1 MSDMK
6 VVVMEIKNLS
16 VKEYLD
22 KIKPYL
28 RYIMIGFQ
36 KSDTW
41 KIQLTMAIN
50 FVSSKYDDEQR
61 VMHSKRDNIEF
72 ISYDNAN

>member
-1 MSDMK
+1 MK

-16 VKEYLD
+16 VKEYLE

-41 KIQLTMAIN
+41 KIQLKWQLTL
-50 FVSSKYDDEQR
+50 FLL
-61 VMHSKRDNIEF
+61 NI
-72 ISYDNAN
+72 